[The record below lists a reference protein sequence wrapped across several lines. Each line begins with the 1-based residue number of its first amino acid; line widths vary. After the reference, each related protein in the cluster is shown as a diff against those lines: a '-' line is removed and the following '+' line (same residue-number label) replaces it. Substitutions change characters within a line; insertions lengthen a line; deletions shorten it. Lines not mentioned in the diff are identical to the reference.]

1 MISNPAQLATMSE
14 MSPNQRN
21 QRLAL
26 GALLLLSLI
35 LNIVPVWW
43 GLPTMYD
50 KSWALDE
57 LSPDHRGLQ
66 ASERHRG
73 RYPPLHYDLL
83 RTLYK
88 PVRYLNAR
96 GVLDLSEVS
105 LRALLQI
112 MGRALSALMA
122 TATVLLIYLTARR
135 LLDHPGPLVAAAIVA
150 FSAPFVFF
158 AKTINLEAAYIFWF
172 ALSLLFYVR
181 ALEHHRLVDY
191 LGFAAAMTFSI
202 CTKDQAFALYVLP
215 LLWLVVDLHRHNRVT
230 PGWKGSILTSLFDRR
245 LVWSGLLAI
254 TLFVLIHDLLF
265 GFEDF
270 LQHLAFMQGPG
281 ARAWREYEMTLAG
294 QISMIWQAAK
304 HTAFAMSW
312 PAFAAAIVGL
322 GVVVFHRSREKTLLT
337 VALFPF
343 SYYLF
348 FIVVAQFHYVRFL
361 LPVAVVASLFSARTL
376 TAPRSVASIKTPVW
390 IGIMVVLLVAL
401 RRPVSLDLQM
411 LHDSRYQIES
421 WLAENAGESRTSRFL
436 GTRSQ
441 IYPRSGSPPLRLE
454 TAAQQ
459 PLATLRNLDADLI
472 VVNELEPVNG
482 KQRELLANLHTGA
495 LNYLPVFQ
503 ARYVPW
509 VGSLSYDGVQTNLNA
524 VNPPLTVFER
534 SADWG
539 PADAEIQKNL
549 NAMREGSQDIDWSEL
564 ANDIL
569 TTPILDRRTGLG
581 RDVTAFGL
589 SPDGW
594 TRGTRAAALVVRNDK
609 RVAARMSLALSCGAE
624 PADLPLEVSILTMST
639 ALDVTFEKAG
649 RQVVALPPMPPLS
662 QELVLIFT
670 DREWY
675 SSTGRRRRLGIKIK
689 PLRLRRAVLENV
701 ADDTTSQP

>member
-1 MISNPAQLATMSE
+1 
-14 MSPNQRN
+14 
-21 QRLAL
+21 
-26 GALLLLSLI
+26 
-35 LNIVPVWW
+35 
-43 GLPTMYD
+43 
-50 KSWALDE
+50 
-57 LSPDHRGLQ
+57 
-66 ASERHRG
+66 
-73 RYPPLHYDLL
+73 
-83 RTLYK
+83 
-88 PVRYLNAR
+88 
-96 GVLDLSEVS
+96 
-105 LRALLQI
+105 
-112 MGRALSALMA
+112 
-122 TATVLLIYLTARR
+122 
-135 LLDHPGPLVAAAIVA
+135 VA

-191 LGFAAAMTFSI
+191 LAFAAAMTFSI

-215 LLWLVVDLHRHNRVT
+215 WLWLVVDLHRHNRAT
-230 PGWKGSILTSLFDRR
+230 PGWQGSIFTALFDRR

-254 TLFVLIHDLLF
+254 TFFILIHDLWF
-265 GFEDF
+265 GFEEF
-270 LQHLAFMQGPG
+270 LEHLAFMRGPG
-281 ARAWREYEMTLAG
+281 ARAWREYEMTLSG
-294 QISMIWQAAK
+294 QMAMIWQAAK

-312 PAFAAAIVGL
+312 PAFAAAVVGL
-322 GVVVFHRSREKTLLT
+322 GVVVVHRGREKSLLS

-361 LPVAVVASLFSARTL
+361 LPVAVVASLFSARAL
-376 TAPRSVASIKTPVW
+376 IAPRSVASLKTPAT

-411 LHDSRYQIES
+411 LHDSRYQVEN
-421 WLAENAGESRTSRFL
+421 WLVEKAGESRTSRFV
-436 GTRSQ
+436 GARSQ
-441 IYPRSGSPPLRLE
+441 IHPRSGPPPLRLE

-459 PLATLRNLDADLI
+459 PLASLRNLDADLI

-482 KQRELLANLHTGA
+482 KQREFLARLHTGE

-503 ARYVPW
+503 PRYVPW
-509 VGSLSYDGVQTNLNA
+509 VGLLSYDGVQTNLNA

-539 PADAEIQKNL
+539 PTDAEIQQSL
-549 NAMREGSQDIDWSEL
+549 HALREGSRDIDWSEL

-569 TTPILDRRTGLG
+569 TTPLLDRRTGLG
-581 RDVTAFGL
+581 RDVIAFGL

-594 TRGTRAAALVVRNDK
+594 TRGTRTAALVVRNDK
-609 RVAARMSLALSCGAE
+609 RVAARMSLALSCGAA
-624 PADLPLEVSILTMST
+624 PDDLPIEVSILTMNA

-649 RQVVALPPMPPLS
+649 RQVVALPPIPPLS
-662 QELVLIFT
+662 QELILIFT

-689 PLRLRRAVLENV
+689 PLRLRRAMLEEP
-701 ADDTTSQP
+701 ADDTASQP